1 MMQAISYVILRCIYV
16 SHLVRGGDGVRGGHG
31 VRGGQLVRGGPG
43 VRGGH
48 LVRGGHGVRGGLL
61 DAIHSTSVRP
71 YESCKNIQGPAPP
84 ICPFGAGT

>member
-16 SHLVRGGDGVRGGHG
+16 SHLVRGGHG

-48 LVRGGHGVRGGLL
+48 LVRGGHGVRGGQL
-61 DAIHSTSVRP
+61 DAIHSTSV
-71 YESCKNIQGPAPP
+71 
-84 ICPFGAGT
+84 